1 MNAQFASILSA
12 RILANV
18 LQAVNVIV
26 LARAVAPSDIGMTS
40 AIIGFC
46 MVLFTITDFG
56 LSTLISKSYAR
67 EDHVMVASAL
77 RFTTMT
83 TWGFGTLAFA
93 VGLGL
98 SAGDLIPLSMTALI
112 LSVAIDRCVEYRLSV
127 PIAADSKVVPASSIL
142 LRRGIQFLI
151 FVALVIGGVS
161 ALWAYCLAQLIGALA
176 GYVQSTYFLR
186 SRVVK
191 IADRLPW
198 RTVLTN
204 SYAFFVNS
212 VTAQITTLDTFLV
225 SLFSGAHSAGLYAAA
240 SRVTSPLILIPGTL
254 ASTVLP
260 PAARATPAQARKIGV
275 RLTMLLPVV
284 LAIAAPAGYFV
295 AEPLCQL
302 LYGAD
307 YRPAGLPLTVLV
319 VGIPFAI
326 LAAAL
331 SAILQAQGNEQFV
344 AKVGVGFAVVFI
356 SAIGVG
362 GHLYGA
368 FGAAIGGCAAAALN
382 CIPLVIKVFGLR
394 DAPEAADHR
403 PLGTADLAAAPAV
416 GAGTS
421 EK

>member
-18 LQAVNVIV
+18 LQAINVIV
-26 LARAVAPSDIGMTS
+26 LARAVSPSDIGMTS

-77 RFTTMT
+77 RWTTIT
-83 TWGFGTLAFA
+83 TWVFGLSSLG

-98 SAGDLIPLSMTALI
+98 SAVGLIPLSMTALI
-112 LSVAIDRCVEYRLSV
+112 LSVAVDRCVEYRLSV
-127 PIAADSKVVPASSIL
+127 PIAAESKAVPASSIL
-142 LRRGIQFLI
+142 LRRGVQFI
-151 FVALVIGGVS
+151 VFIGFVIAGVA
-161 ALWAYCLAQLIGALA
+161 ALWAYALAQLLGALV
-176 GYVQSTYFLR
+176 GYAQSTYFLR

-191 IADRLPW
+191 VDSRLPW
-198 RTVLTN
+198 QTVLKN

-212 VTAQITTLDTFLV
+212 VTAQISTLDTFLV
-225 SLFSGAHSAGLYAAA
+225 SVFSGAHSAGLYAAA

-260 PAARATPAQARKIGV
+260 PAARATASQARRVGV
-275 RLTMLLPVV
+275 RLTLLVPVILV
-284 LAIAAPAGYFV
+284 LAGPVGYFV

-302 LYGAD
+302 LYGPE
-307 YRPAGLPLTVLV
+307 YRPAGLTLTVLFI
-319 VGIPFAI
+319 GIPFAV

-331 SAILQAQGNEQFV
+331 GAILQAQGGEQFV
-344 AKVGVGFAVVFI
+344 AKVGVAFAVVFV

-362 GHLYGA
+362 GHVYGSV
-368 FGAAIGGCAAAALN
+368 GAAIGGCTAMALN
-382 CIPLVIKVFGLR
+382 CVPLVVRVLR
-394 DAPEAADHR
+394 LQDPPETVDLDDLGGAELTPTRASAD
-403 PLGTADLAAAPAV
+403 
-416 GAGTS
+416 
-421 EK
+421 

>member
-1 MNAQFASILSA
+1 MNAQFASLLSA

-18 LQAVNVIV
+18 LQAINVIV
-26 LARAVAPSDIGMTS
+26 LARAVSPAEIGMTS

-67 EDHVMVASAL
+67 NDHVMVSSAL
-77 RFTTMT
+77 RYTTIT
-83 TWGFGTLAFA
+83 TWGFGLLAFG

-98 SAGDLIPLSMTALI
+98 SAQHFIPLSMTALI

-142 LRRGIQFLI
+142 LRRSVQ
-151 FVALVIGGVS
+151 FVAFVGFVIGDMD
-161 ALWAYCLAQLIGALA
+161 ALWAYALAQLAGTLV

-191 IADRLPW
+191 VSERLPW
-198 RTVLTN
+198 QTVFKN

-212 VTAQITTLDTFLV
+212 VTAQISTLDTFLV
-225 SLFSGAHSAGLYAAA
+225 SVFSGAHSAGLYAAA

-260 PAARATPAQARKIGV
+260 PAARATATQARRVAVNLILV
-275 RLTMLLPVV
+275 LPVV
-284 LAIAAPAGYFV
+284 LLVAGPVGYFV

-302 LYGAD
+302 LYGAE
-307 YRPAGLPLTVLV
+307 YRPAGLTLTVLF
-319 VGIPFAI
+319 VGIPFAV

-331 SAILQAQGNEQFV
+331 GAILQAQGDEQFV
-344 AKVGVGFAVVFI
+344 AKVGVAFAIAFVTG
-356 SAIGVG
+356 IGVG
-362 GHLYGA
+362 GHLYGSV
-368 FGAAIGGCAAAALN
+368 GAAIGGCTAMALN
-382 CIPLVIKVFGLR
+382 CIPLVVKALR
-394 DAPEAADHR
+394 LRESPERVDVDELGGAELTPTPASADQ
-403 PLGTADLAAAPAV
+403 
-416 GAGTS
+416 
-421 EK
+421 